1 MFTSKDITDGLPTRC
16 IGQKVF
22 AFESIDSTNTCAR
35 LLAESGVEN
44 GTVVFAEHQTKG
56 RGRLNRKWTS
66 EKERNL
72 LFSVILYPD
81 FDERRYFIVPLM
93 ISVCI
98 VKSIE
103 KLKFPVPLTVKW
115 PNDVLLE
122 NGKKI
127 AGILTEITHTYDG
140 QPRIVAGIGVNV
152 NQTHFPESLV
162 QKASSLLAAAHIE
175 FDRMLLL
182 RTLLVCIEEHYAVL
196 SANPEHIIE
205 MWRSLCTMFQ
215 KIVTVEQHRKTLS
228 GVFRDID
235 TDGALLLETANGK
248 TIRIMAGDV
257 SAVSL

>member
-44 GTVVFAEHQTKG
+44 GTVVFAEHQTRG
-56 RGRLNRKWTS
+56 RGRLSRKWTS

-81 FDERRYFIVPLM
+81 FDERRYFLVPLM

-103 KLKFPVPLTVKW
+103 ELEFPVPLTVKW

-152 NQTHFPESLV
+152 NQTRIPGQPRTH
-162 QKASSLLAAAHIE
+162 KASSLTGSRL
-175 FDRMLLL
+175 
-182 RTLLVCIEEHYAVL
+182 
-196 SANPEHIIE
+196 
-205 MWRSLCTMFQ
+205 Q
-215 KIVTVEQHRKTLS
+215 
-228 GVFRDID
+228 
-235 TDGALLLETANGK
+235 
-248 TIRIMAGDV
+248 
-257 SAVSL
+257 